1 MFRLEHPYILYSLA
15 LIVVIGLLS
24 RYVLNNTNE
33 KVKALASISLW
44 SSVLPGYNYK
54 KSVTRSWIWLSGLVL
69 IVISMSNPQWGMRK
83 EKIEIKSTDIYLV
96 IDISNSMLANDI
108 KPNRLER
115 AKLWGESLIR
125 SLQNDRIGTVL
136 FAGHAFLQSPLTTD
150 YGSAS
155 LFVRSAVPDLITT
168 QGTNISDAIN
178 ICLENFPKNEEAQK
192 VIILLSDGE
201 DHDELAKDLAE
212 KAKAQNVT
220 IYTIGTGTSQG
231 GFIPIIL
238 QNMQDYKRDENGK
251 PVQTKLNKDIL
262 TTIAQSTHGK
272 YFTIDDG
279 DAIIP
284 LIKDEIAIMTKQRVA
299 ERAYSEY
306 ESYYQYFLFPGLLLL
321 LVEYL
326 MGINMINKLR
336 FTNFKFTNESK

>member
-1 MFRLEHPYILYSLA
+1 M
-15 LIVVIGLLS
+15 
-24 RYVLNNTNE
+24 
-33 KVKALASISLW
+33 
-44 SSVLPGYNYK
+44 
-54 KSVTRSWIWLSGLVL
+54 
-69 IVISMSNPQWGMRK
+69 
-83 EKIEIKSTDIYLV
+83 
-96 IDISNSMLANDI
+96 
-108 KPNRLER
+108 
-115 AKLWGESLIR
+115 
-125 SLQNDRIGTVL
+125 
-136 FAGHAFLQSPLTTD
+136 
-150 YGSAS
+150 
-155 LFVRSAVPDLITT
+155 
-168 QGTNISDAIN
+168 
-178 ICLENFPKNEEAQK
+178 
-192 VIILLSDGE
+192 LSDGE

-336 FTNFKFTNESK
+336 FTNFKFTNESKE